1 MTRHTE
7 IEEHESYGLVTFS
20 RAQSSGVDLFGSDI
34 QHNNIFIMEVR
45 QAGLKRDLSRDW
57 TYGRELIFRGFLSPS
72 QFVETMTHLNH
83 GDGTPITIEYVT
95 GDEKPHRDSPPVKNK
110 REQFEAE
117 VADHMDEA
125 IQMLDRLKDTIKTQK
140 GKKEVDLIKQQLLSN
155 LPFVEEQFSR
165 QMDKTVTEAKAE
177 VEAFAVNRALGTSA
191 PPTLRELPKG
201 GQ

>member
-7 IEEHESYGLVTFS
+7 IEEHESYGLISFS

-34 QHNNIFIMEVR
+34 QHNSVIILEVK
-45 QAGLKRDLSRDW
+45 QAGLQRDLSRDW

-72 QFVETMTHLNH
+72 QFMETMTHLNQ
-83 GDGTPITIEYVT
+83 GEGTPITIEYVT
-95 GDEKPHRDSPPVKNK
+95 GDEKPHRESPPVSNK

-117 VADHMDEA
+117 LDDHLAET
-125 IQMLDRLKDTIKTQK
+125 IQMLDRLKESIKTQK

-191 PPTLRELPKG
+191 PPTLRELPEG